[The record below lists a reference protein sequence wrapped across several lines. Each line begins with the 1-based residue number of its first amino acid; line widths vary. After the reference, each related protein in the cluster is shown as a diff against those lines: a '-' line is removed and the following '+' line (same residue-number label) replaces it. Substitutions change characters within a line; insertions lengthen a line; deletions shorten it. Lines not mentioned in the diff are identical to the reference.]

1 MNPASP
7 KWRAVIRSIW
17 VIALAASCRA
27 INRKKAKSIGRTKK
41 GGQKSKSENE
51 NARRGGNK
59 EAPAEPLVIRY
70 DKKNLTTGG
79 KLVTKLFRLLN

>member
-1 MNPASP
+1 MNLASP

-27 INRKKAKSIGRTKK
+27 INRKK

-59 EAPAEPLVIRY
+59 EAPAESLVIRY
-70 DKKNLTTGG
+70 YKKNLTTGG